1 MLNYVKPNHTIHF
14 SLQLQPNLNLLGLMP
29 QTPTHVDLN
38 TMKVSRLL
46 W

>member
-29 QTPTHVDLN
+29 QTPTHVSIV
-38 TMKVSRLL
+38 MVKSV
-46 W
+46 